1 MRTRETRHKVL
12 VPARLRHQGGWT
24 DAKIRNVS
32 TRGMLLHTGTPL
44 PRGTYLE
51 IARGQLRW
59 AGCVM
64 WSRDGLCGVRTRER
78 VDLALLT
85 GVAATARQTDEMQ
98 RPMPV
103 AARIRPARDRQ
114 PSGGRVLEFAATCAI
129 AATIAL
135 GVAGTAYAQLAET
148 VGQVRASL

>member
-12 VPARLRHQGGWT
+12 VPARLRLQGGWA

-32 TRGMLLHTGTPL
+32 TRGMLLHTSDAL

-59 AGCVM
+59 TGCVM

-78 VDLALLT
+78 IDLGLLT
-85 GVAATARQTDEMQ
+85 GAAATARQTDEPQ
-98 RPMPV
+98 RPLSA
-103 AARIRPARDRQ
+103 AARIRPVRDRQ
-114 PSGGRVLEFAATCAI
+114 PAGGRVFEFAATCAI
-129 AATIAL
+129 AAAIAL
-135 GVAGTAYAQLAET
+135 GVAGTAYAQFAQT